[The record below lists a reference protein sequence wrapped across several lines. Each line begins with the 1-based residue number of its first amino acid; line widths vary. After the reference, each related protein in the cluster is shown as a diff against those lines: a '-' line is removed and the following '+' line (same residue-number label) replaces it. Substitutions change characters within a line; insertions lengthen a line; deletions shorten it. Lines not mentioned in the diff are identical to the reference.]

1 MITLMEATIQAGV
14 PPIALTSGSSGCYL
28 FRDCL
33 RRGLAIVKPTDK
45 SAYAPNNPKGLL
57 PTELRA
63 SRKFHPIPE
72 VTTVM
77 EVAAF
82 LLDHD
87 SLAKVLITSLVKA
100 RHPVFHYSTRLKNLH
115 PTYKAASIEKYVQHI
130 CTADAF
136 GPSRYSVQSVHRLGI
151 LDVRLYNMDM
161 HSLNILVC
169 FPAAEAEDNDLMD
182 LVPIDHGDC
191 LPNASFPVDNEW
203 VYWSQS
209 SVPFSDDVLRYIH
222 NLDLVTDANLLRK
235 ELPNMIKKGN
245 IRLLVIST
253 TFLKLAAASGLTLCE
268 IGQMMHVTLLGKGEG
283 EEPNVPEKLCL
294 KAKSKAIDGSPMTSR
309 SKHAQV
315 ILIDVVSIKSLYL

>member
-87 SLAKVLITSLVKA
+87 SLAKVLIT
-100 RHPVFHYSTRLKNLH
+100 
-115 PTYKAASIEKYVQHI
+115 
-130 CTADAF
+130 
-136 GPSRYSVQSVHRLGI
+136 SRYSVQSVHRLGI